1 MINVSLNGAH
11 WFEVPALTPISQIMA
26 QIKTNCPL
34 LLNNAEPVVN
44 FRKEFLLAQSN
55 FYILSVPPSA
65 CAGEFQAV
73 AFIHKLLQQCP
84 DADLSQ
90 FKREINEQLAQGAHA
105 GFGLVQCVNMSYLSA
120 KLDAF
125 PVLKRFVQNMQSISY
140 FPEKTIIA
148 VQSPTGEPNLAQF
161 DLRFET
167 GFDNQCKVHFNN
179 ELLIISYIN
188 ANIKQIKEKL
198 CDMKQIQNEI
208 KMFNSFG
215 TELGDEEDVVKEVFA
230 KTE

>member
-125 PVLKRFVQNMQSISY
+125 PVLKRFVQNINILFSR
-140 FPEKTIIA
+140 ENDNCCA
-148 VQSPTGEPNLAQF
+148 VSNW
-161 DLRFET
+161 
-167 GFDNQCKVHFNN
+167 
-179 ELLIISYIN
+179 
-188 ANIKQIKEKL
+188 
-198 CDMKQIQNEI
+198 
-208 KMFNSFG
+208 
-215 TELGDEEDVVKEVFA
+215 
-230 KTE
+230 